1 MHGASGTYDLCLS
14 YAGLDGRNIGM
25 RNATC
30 RREKSQI
37 TFDGEIRPRVE
48 RRSFDL
54 TLPNGPH
61 DGQARIPSLL
71 RRPGLFAR
79 GRSAAE
85 IFSGELVLLLGQFQ
99 RVGLL
104 PLGVELGLQG
114 RDLLFQ
120 GFDLG
125 IAQRSGIEALHL
137 PLHGPVGLG
146 GPQCG
151 VVRRCRLLGSF
162 EPVVQ
167 QRERVVAECHHAF
180 LLLFLAAELFRGF
193 AFVADGGLRLAVRN
207 RRVDP
212 RGPLL
217 GLDGRRP
224 EYEPQHD
231 EEYASED
238 RREEQHLAFALPF
251 ELRRGVVARILV
263 FCHNGLRYQR

>member
-1 MHGASGTYDLCLS
+1 
-14 YAGLDGRNIGM
+14 M
-25 RNATC
+25 RDITC
-30 RREKSQI
+30 CREKSQV

-54 TLPNGPH
+54 TLPHGPH
-61 DGQARIPSLL
+61 DGQARIPPLL
-71 RRPGLFAR
+71 CRLNSFFIYGH
-79 GRSAAE
+79 SAAE
-85 IFSGELVLLLGQFQ
+85 ILPCELVLLLGQLQ

-120 GFDLG
+120 GFHLG
-125 IAQRSGIEALHL
+125 IALRSGVEALHL

-151 VVRRCRLLGSF
+151 VVRRCRLLGRF

-167 QRERVVAECHHAF
+167 QRERVVAECHHAS
-180 LLLFLAAELFRGF
+180 LLLLLAAELFRGF
-193 AFVADGGLRLAVRN
+193 AFVSDGGLRLAVRD
-207 RRVDP
+207 RRIDP

-231 EEYASED
+231 EEDASED
-238 RREEQHLAFALPF
+238 RREEQYLAFALPF
-251 ELRRGVVARILV
+251 ELRRRVAAWILV
-263 FCHNGLRYQR
+263 FCHNGLRFKM